1 MTITEKNKI
10 KTLIM
15 NYNFLSYSGNI
26 KLYDLWTDNISTFGG
41 YERIKYN
48 NKLKMQFVNTIFPS
62 FLEAWK
68 KERKQLESYY
78 ELISFSTGNILYKD
92 VNKILEKHYETK

>member
-1 MTITEKNKI
+1 MTIKEKNKI

-41 YERIKYN
+41 YKRVKYN

-62 FLEAWK
+62 FLDVWK

-78 ELISFSTGNILYKD
+78 ESFSSSIDHKLYKD
-92 VNKILEKHYETK
+92 VNKILKKYYENK